1 MKSIRT
7 AWKRSGLTQREF
19 AAEAGFSL
27 TTLKRYMHAKQ
38 VPAGR
43 LAAVRN
49 VAYVHSHTQR
59 QIERRNQ
66 RLRATA
72 IRREAI
78 AKARQDYRP
87 LRFVDLNG
95 HVREVSGKTAGSIRA
110 GYIQANANRVRLG
123 LPEISPRGFYGNPE
137 KLPNILRHQNS
148 RRFLASRRQ
157 NGREGFKAAIHTGLE
172 YANIQQQDIQT
183 VMDAL
188 NRMNSREL
196 DAMYRFASNEHWF
209 ILISPPAEG
218 NKMPAAPDVSGVFAY
233 LGLARHSLNIK
244 L

>member
-7 AWKRSGLTQREF
+7 AWKRSGLTQRQF
-19 AAEAGFSL
+19 AREAGFSL
-27 TTLKRYMHAKQ
+27 TTLKRYMKAKQ
-38 VPAGR
+38 VPMGR

-72 IRREAI
+72 IRKESM

-87 LRFVDLNG
+87 LKFVDLNG
-95 HVREVSGKTAGSIRA
+95 HASVVSGKQAGRIRA
-110 GYIQANANRVRLG
+110 GYIQANANRARLG
-123 LPEISPRGFYGNPE
+123 LPGISPSGFYGNPE

-148 RRFLASRRQ
+148 RRFLESRRE
-157 NGREGFKAAIHTGLE
+157 NGRKGFKASIHTGLE
-172 YANIQQQDIQT
+172 YANVHPQDIQD

-188 NRMNSREL
+188 NKMNSRQI

-218 NKMPAAPDVSGVFAY
+218 DKMPAAPDVSGVFAY
-233 LGLARHSLNIK
+233 LGLARHNLNIK